1 MVLDPFCGCAT
12 ACIAAE
18 RLGRQWIGIDISE
31 KARELVIDRM
41 RREVSLGDEELPA
54 LFGTVVHRTD
64 VPRRTDAD
72 APRRSPNIKD
82 LLYGI
87 QNGSCAGCE
96 IALPAR
102 LLELDHIIPRS
113 KGGADVDSNLQLL
126 CGWCN
131 RTKGARSNEY
141 LRERLEHVA

>member
-1 MVLDPFCGCAT
+1 MRQLL
-12 ACIAAE
+12 AAE
-18 RLGRQWIGIDISE
+18 FPTGHP
-31 KARELVIDRM
+31 
-41 RREVSLGDEELPA
+41 VSTLAPNLSGV
-54 LFGTVVHRTD
+54 TVGGLIMVM
-64 VPRRTDAD
+64 VFF
-72 APRRSPNIKD
+72 KE
-82 LLYGI
+82 LLYGV

-102 LLELDHIIPRS
+102 LLELDHITPRS

-141 LRERLEHVA
+141 LRERLEQVA